1 VTAATFHPDAGEL
14 AREIDAEELS
24 RLLGLP
30 RHREFDDELAERA
43 AWART
48 WYAERGT
55 PYVRVRR
62 YGIAELAEE
71 SVLLEDGRRLAGSG
85 LVEHLRRYD
94 AHALAAIAVS
104 AGDAMDEACAALWRE
119 GRPDEGYFLERLGVA
134 VVERLLFRTTLEFCQ
149 RAELA
154 GETLTAHL
162 SPGCGRWELSEQH
175 ALWGLLFPDGEPG
188 PMTLLESG
196 GLSPKN
202 SILAA
207 AGITRIAMT
216 HSPADACR
224 SCALSRCGFRRA
236 PYGGLS

>member
-1 VTAATFHPDAGEL
+1 MTVATFHPDAGEL

-30 RHREFDDELAERA
+30 RHRELDGELAERA
-43 AWART
+43 AWARA

-55 PYVRVRR
+55 PYARVHR
-62 YGIAELAEE
+62 YAIVELAEQ
-71 SVLLEDGRRLAGSG
+71 SVLLEDGRRLSG
-85 LVEHLRRYD
+85 RGLAEHLRRYQ
-94 AHALAAIAVS
+94 AHGLAAIAVS
-104 AGDAMDEACAALWRE
+104 AGDAMDAACAALWRE
-119 GRPDEGYFLERLGVA
+119 GRPDEGYFLERLGAA
-134 VVERLLFRTTLEFCQ
+134 VVERLLLRTTLEFCQ

-154 GETLTAHL
+154 GETLTPHL
-162 SPGCGRWELSEQH
+162 SPGCGRWELGEQH

-196 GLSPKN
+196 GLTPKN

-207 AGITRIAMT
+207 AGLTRRAMT
-216 HSPADACR
+216 HSPSGACR
-224 SCALSRCGFRRA
+224 SCGLAHCGFRRA